1 MEFVTVF
8 SDMENYM
15 TISGIVD
22 LYRKKITKT
31 EIQKFAKQ
39 QAWVYEMQVLID
51 YPELFLGQGDLLC

>member
-31 EIQKFAKQ
+31 EIQKFAK
-39 QAWVYEMQVLID
+39 
-51 YPELFLGQGDLLC
+51 